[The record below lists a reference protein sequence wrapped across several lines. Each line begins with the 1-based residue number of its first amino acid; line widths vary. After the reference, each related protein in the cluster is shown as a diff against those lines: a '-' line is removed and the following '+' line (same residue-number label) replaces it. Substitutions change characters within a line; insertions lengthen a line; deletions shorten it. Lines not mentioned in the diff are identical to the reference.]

1 MDLVDSQAAAEGA
14 APTEADN
21 SHEACLRRLWKT
33 ALLAQGGLGAGC
45 EKDAQGQALGKRLA
59 RLCRELLKSGNLKF
73 ARSLILRAAS
83 LHSQKKEQHLFPS
96 KILSK
101 CFFKSRSGT
110 LRPHQN
116 PGEEIAS
123 YSKADSEGNRE
134 GTNQFVEDFSAHLA
148 VLEESL
154 DAASVGKETSEAVR
168 ELALYVLTHA
178 SSVFQEDVQRLARE
192 YKPFEV
198 AARAVLLTFREGG
211 EGGFAFPPS
220 SDSKQ
225 KIPCSSV
232 LQAYCASVLNRLE
245 SIERLGSTKSAK
257 IFNKYLIRQSDSKIS
272 LEKILGRH
280 SSNSFPEL
288 HNLPAGEFAAL
299 TADAA
304 SEREGEFF
312 LALLSQ
318 ISRKTALKSR
328 ELLRLNALSVLRSG
342 RSFQIKKEEE
352 DIEPVRHRAATRS
365 MLVAYRQVRT
375 HLNELGLLGQRGQ
388 YSFGWYSIPRIFEAF
403 FIGQC
408 KELAVT
414 GILPPGS
421 GQDPWSETWDDLQM
435 EHSLTKIEPQFY
447 EPPLFSA
454 AASALVFFS
463 WEIASLGVSR
473 NSIQIE
479 KADET
484 AGTLSLS
491 FDYPPAGSDKKT
503 NRCRLSY
510 TMADIES
517 SQRKDLALPD
527 KTDPLLFHAFEE
539 NAESEPSGE
548 KADLPAAML
557 FMGEGVVKDFPCY
570 QRFSYGENLI
580 LYVLETQTAPKT
592 RKERPKEDKP
602 GKKPEKKASPAK
614 ETDVPSNTQPAK
626 PGKTGMAKTA
636 EDLLQADQA
645 LGILRQESFAGT
657 MEVLQRIASDKKIA
671 GKQRRNF
678 RRLYNQLRH
687 QKDRGF
693 SNRLEGDFIARLANL
708 SRQFDAENES

>member
-1 MDLVDSQAAAEGA
+1 MDSVDSQSAEGA
-14 APTEADN
+14 APRDAGG
-21 SHEACLRRLWKT
+21 SQEACLRQLWKT
-33 ALLAQGGLGAGC
+33 ALLAQGGMGAGC
-45 EKDAQGQALGKRLA
+45 EQDAQGQALGKRLA

-73 ARSLILRAAS
+73 ARILILRGAS
-83 LHSQKKEQHLFPS
+83 LHSQKKEQYLFPA
-96 KILSK
+96 KILNQ

-116 PGEEIAS
+116 PGEEIAA

-148 VLEESL
+148 VLEENL
-154 DAASVGKETSEAVR
+154 DAAPVGKEPSEAVR

-198 AARAVLLTFREGG
+198 AARAVLLTFGEGG

-220 SDSKQ
+220 SDSGQ
-225 KIPCSSV
+225 KLPCSSV

-245 SIERLGSTKSAK
+245 SIERLGSAKSAK
-257 IFNKYLIRQSDSKIS
+257 IFNKYLIQQSNSKIS
-272 LEKILGRH
+272 LEKILGQH

-288 HNLPAGEFAAL
+288 HHLPAGEFAAL

-318 ISRKTALKSR
+318 ISREASLKSR

-352 DIEPVRHRAATRS
+352 DMEPVKPRAATRS
-365 MLVAYRQVRT
+365 MLLAYRQART

-421 GQDPWSETWDDLQM
+421 DQDPWSEAWDDLQM

-463 WEIASLGVSR
+463 WEIASLGVPR

-484 AGTLSLS
+484 EGTLSLS

-503 NRCRLSY
+503 NRCRLTY

-527 KTDPLLFHAFEE
+527 KTDPVLFHAFEE
-539 NAESEPSGE
+539 NTESEHNGG

-557 FMGEGVVKDFPCY
+557 FVGEGVVKDFPFY
-570 QRFSYGENLI
+570 QRFSYGGNLI
-580 LYVLETQTAPKT
+580 LYVLETKIAPKVQ
-592 RKERPKEDKP
+592 KERAKEDKN
-602 GKKPEKKASPAK
+602 GKKPEKKPPSTK
-614 ETDVPSNTQPAK
+614 ETSQPSSEPAK
-626 PGKTGMAKTA
+626 PEKTGMAKTA
-636 EDLLQADQA
+636 EDLLQANQT
-645 LGILRQESFAGT
+645 LGILRQESFAWT
-657 MEVLQRIASDKKIA
+657 MEVLQRIATGKKVA

-678 RRLYNQLRH
+678 RRLHNQLRH

-708 SRQFDAENES
+708 SKQFDAENKS

>member
-1 MDLVDSQAAAEGA
+1 MDSVDNQAVENA
-14 APTEADN
+14 APTGAGNIRQEV
-21 SHEACLRRLWKT
+21 CLRRLWKT
-33 ALLAQGGLGAGC
+33 ALLAQGKLVAGC

-59 RLCRELLKSGNLKF
+59 RLCRDLLKSGNLKF
-73 ARSLILRAAS
+73 ARSLNLRAAS

-96 KILSK
+96 KILNK

-123 YSKADSEGNRE
+123 YSKADSEDNRE

-148 VLEESL
+148 ILEESL
-154 DAASVGKETSEAVR
+154 DAAPVGKETSEAVR
-168 ELALYVLTHA
+168 ELALYVLAHA

-198 AARAVLLTFREGG
+198 AAQAVLLTFEKGTTNG
-211 EGGFAFPPS
+211 STSPS
-220 SDSKQ
+220 SDSVQ
-225 KIPCSSV
+225 KLSCSSV

-245 SIERLGSTKSAK
+245 SIERLGSPKSAK
-257 IFNKYLIRQSDSKIS
+257 IFNKYLIRLSNSKIS

-280 SSNSFPEL
+280 PPNSFPEL
-288 HNLPAGEFAAL
+288 HHLPAGEFAAL

-318 ISRKTALKSR
+318 ISRETALKSR

-352 DIEPVRHRAATRS
+352 DMEPVKHRAATRS
-365 MLVAYRQVRT
+365 MLIAYRQVRT
-375 HLNELGLLGQRGQ
+375 HLKELRLLGQRGQ
-388 YSFGWYSIPRIFEAF
+388 YSFGWYSIPRIFEAL

-421 GQDPWSETWDDLQM
+421 GQDPWSEAWDDLQM
-435 EHSLTKIEPQFY
+435 EHSLSKIKPQFY

-463 WEIASLGVSR
+463 WEIASLGVPR

-503 NRCRLSY
+503 NRCRLTY

-527 KTDPLLFHAFEE
+527 KTDPVLFHAFEE
-539 NAESEPSGE
+539 NTESEPNGE

-557 FMGEGVVKDFPCY
+557 FVGEGVVKDFPFY

-580 LYVLETQTAPKT
+580 LYVLETQTAPKVQ
-592 RKERPKEDKP
+592 KERTKEDKN
-602 GKKPEKKASPAK
+602 GKKTEKKAPPTK
-614 ETDVPSNTQPAK
+614 ETAPPSAEPAE
-626 PGKTGMAKTA
+626 PEKTGMAKTA
-636 EDLLQADQA
+636 EDLLQADQT
-645 LGILRQESFAGT
+645 LGILRQESFAWT
-657 MEVLQRIASDKKIA
+657 MEVLQRIASGKKIA

-678 RRLYNQLRH
+678 RRLHNQLLH

-693 SNRLEGDFIARLANL
+693 SNRLEGEFITRLANL
-708 SRQFDAENES
+708 SKQFDAENES

>member
-1 MDLVDSQAAAEGA
+1 MDSVDSQAIEGA
-14 APTEADN
+14 APTEAGN
-21 SHEACLRRLWKT
+21 SQEACLRQLWKT
-33 ALLAQGGLGAGC
+33 ALLAQQEGNAGC
-45 EKDAQGQALGKRLA
+45 EEDAQEGRALGKRLT

-73 ARSLILRAAS
+73 ARNLLLQAAS

-96 KILSK
+96 KILNK

-110 LRPHQN
+110 LRPYQN

-154 DAASVGKETSEAVR
+154 DAAPVGKETNEAVR
-168 ELALYVLTHA
+168 ELALYVLTYA
-178 SSVFQEDVQRLARE
+178 SSVFQEDVHRLARD

-198 AARAVLLTFREGG
+198 AARAILLTFEEGATSG
-211 EGGFAFPPS
+211 SASPS
-220 SDSKQ
+220 SDSGKNL
-225 KIPCSSV
+225 PCSSV

-245 SIERLGSTKSAK
+245 SIERLGSAKSAK
-257 IFNKYLIRQSDSKIS
+257 IFNKYLIRQSNSKIS
-272 LEKILGRH
+272 LEKILDQH
-280 SSNSFPEL
+280 SPNSFPDL
-288 HNLPAGEFAAL
+288 HHLPSGEFAAL

-304 SEREGEFF
+304 SDREGEFF

-318 ISRKTALKSR
+318 ISRETALKSR

-352 DIEPVRHRAATRS
+352 DMEPVNQRVATRS
-365 MLVAYRQVRT
+365 MLIAYRQVRT
-375 HLNELGLLGQRGQ
+375 RLKELGLLGQRGQ

-447 EPPLFSA
+447 EPPLLSA
-454 AASALVFFS
+454 AASALIFFS
-463 WEIASLGVSR
+463 WEIASLGVPR

-479 KADET
+479 KADEA

-503 NRCRLSY
+503 NRCRLTY

-527 KTDPLLFHAFEE
+527 KTDPVLFHAFEE
-539 NAESEPSGE
+539 NAENEHSEE
-548 KADLPAAML
+548 KTDLPAAML
-557 FMGEGVVKDFPCY
+557 FVGEGVVKDFPFY

-580 LYVLETQTAPKT
+580 LYLLETQIDPKVQ
-592 RKERPKEDKP
+592 KESLKKDEN
-602 GKKPEKKASPAK
+602 GKKPERKVTATK
-614 ETDVPSNTQPAK
+614 ETAPPSAEPAK
-626 PGKTGMAKTA
+626 PEKTGMAKTA
-636 EDLLQADQA
+636 EDLLQADQT
-645 LGILRQESFAGT
+645 LGILRQESFAWT
-657 MEVLQRIASDKKIA
+657 MEVLQRIASGKKIA

-678 RRLYNQLRH
+678 RRLHNQLRH

-708 SRQFDAENES
+708 SKQFDTENES

>member
-1 MDLVDSQAAAEGA
+1 MDLVDSQAAVKES
-14 APTEADN
+14 APTEAGN
-21 SHEACLRRLWKT
+21 SQEACLRRLWKT

-198 AARAVLLTFREGG
+198 AARAVLLTFGERG

-220 SDSKQ
+220 SDSEQ

-245 SIERLGSTKSAK
+245 SIERLGSAKSAK

-288 HNLPAGEFAAL
+288 HHLPAGEFAAL

-557 FMGEGVVKDFPCY
+557 FVGEGVVKDFPCY

-614 ETDVPSNTQPAK
+614 ETAQPSIQPAK

-636 EDLLQADQA
+636 EDLLQADQT

-678 RRLYNQLRH
+678 RRLHNQLRH

-708 SRQFDAENES
+708 SKQFDAENES

>member
-1 MDLVDSQAAAEGA
+1 MDSVDNQAVEGA
-14 APTEADN
+14 APADTG
-21 SHEACLRRLWKT
+21 SSQEACLRQLWKT

-73 ARSLILRAAS
+73 ARSLILRGAS
-83 LHSQKKEQHLFPS
+83 LHSQKKEQYLFPA
-96 KILSK
+96 KIFNQ

-154 DAASVGKETSEAVR
+154 DAAPVGKETSEAVR

-198 AARAVLLTFREGG
+198 AARSVLLTFG
-211 EGGFAFPPS
+211 EGKTNGFAPPS
-220 SDSKQ
+220 AGSGQ
-225 KIPCSSV
+225 KLPCSSV

-245 SIERLGSTKSAK
+245 SIERLGSAKSAK
-257 IFNKYLIRQSDSKIS
+257 IFNKYLIRQSNSKIS
-272 LEKILGRH
+272 LEKILGQH
-280 SSNSFPEL
+280 SPNSFPEL
-288 HNLPAGEFAAL
+288 HHLPAGEFAAL

-304 SEREGEFF
+304 SEWEGEFF

-318 ISRKTALKSR
+318 ISREASLKSR

-342 RSFQIKKEEE
+342 RNFQIKKEEE
-352 DIEPVRHRAATRS
+352 DMEPVKHRAATRS
-365 MLVAYRQVRT
+365 MLIAYRQVRT
-375 HLNELGLLGQRGQ
+375 HLKELGLLGQRGQ

-421 GQDPWSETWDDLQM
+421 DQDPWSEAWDDLQM

-463 WEIASLGVSR
+463 WEIASLGVPR

-491 FDYPPAGSDKKT
+491 FDYPPAGSDKKP
-503 NRCRLSY
+503 NRCRLTY

-527 KTDPLLFHAFEE
+527 KTDPVLFHAFEE
-539 NAESEPSGE
+539 NTESEHNGE
-548 KADLPAAML
+548 KANLPAAML
-557 FMGEGVVKDFPCY
+557 FVGEGVVKDFPFY

-580 LYVLETQTAPKT
+580 LYVLETQIAPKVQ
-592 RKERPKEDKP
+592 KEHPKEDKN
-602 GKKPEKKASPAK
+602 GKKPEKKPPSTK
-614 ETDVPSNTQPAK
+614 ENTPPSFEPAK
-626 PGKTGMAKTA
+626 PEKTGMAKIA
-636 EDLLQADQA
+636 EDLLQADQT
-645 LGILRQESFAGT
+645 LGILRQESFAWT
-657 MEVLQRIASDKKIA
+657 MEVLQRIASGKKVA

-678 RRLYNQLRH
+678 RRLHNQLRH

-708 SRQFDAENES
+708 SKQFDAENES

>member
-1 MDLVDSQAAAEGA
+1 MDSVDNQAVEEA
-14 APTEADN
+14 APTEAGN
-21 SHEACLRRLWKT
+21 SQEACLRQLWKA
-33 ALLAQGGLGAGC
+33 ALLAQQERNAGC
-45 EKDAQGQALGKRLA
+45 EEDTQEGRALGKRLT

-96 KILSK
+96 KILNK

-123 YSKADSEGNRE
+123 YSEADSEGNRE
-134 GTNQFVEDFSAHLA
+134 GSNQFVEDFSAHLA

-154 DAASVGKETSEAVR
+154 DAAPGGKETSQAVR
-168 ELALYVLTHA
+168 ELALYVLNHA

-198 AARAVLLTFREGG
+198 AARVILLTFGKG
-211 EGGFAFPPS
+211 TTSGSASPS
-220 SDSKQ
+220 SDSVQ
-225 KIPCSSV
+225 KLPCSSV

-245 SIERLGSTKSAK
+245 SIERLGSAKSAK
-257 IFNKYLIRQSDSKIS
+257 IFNKYLIRLSNSKIS
-272 LEKILGRH
+272 LEKILGKH
-280 SSNSFPEL
+280 SPDSFPEL
-288 HNLPAGEFAAL
+288 HHLPAGEFAAL

-318 ISRKTALKSR
+318 ISQETALKSR

-342 RSFQIKKEEE
+342 QSFRIKKEEE
-352 DIEPVRHRAATRS
+352 DMAPVKHRSATRS

-375 HLNELGLLGQRGQ
+375 HLKELGLLRQHGQ

-454 AASALVFFS
+454 ASSALVFFS
-463 WEIASLGVSR
+463 WEIASLGVPR

-484 AGTLSLS
+484 AGRLSLS

-503 NRCRLSY
+503 NRCRLTY

-527 KTDPLLFHAFEE
+527 KTDPVLFHAFEE
-539 NAESEPSGE
+539 NAENRHSVGKE
-548 KADLPAAML
+548 DLPAAML
-557 FMGEGVVKDFPCY
+557 FVGEGVVKDFPFY
-570 QRFSYGENLI
+570 QRFSYSENLI

-592 RKERPKEDKP
+592 RKEHPKEDKP
-602 GKKPEKKASPAK
+602 GKKPEKKASPTK
-614 ETDVPSNTQPAK
+614 ETAQPSIQPAK

-636 EDLLQADQA
+636 EDLLQTDQT
-645 LGILRQESFAGT
+645 LGILRQESFAWT
-657 MEVLQRIASDKKIA
+657 MEVLQRIASGKKVA

-678 RRLYNQLRH
+678 RRLHNQLRH

-708 SRQFDAENES
+708 SKQFDAENES